1 MLVKRKRRK
10 GPGQEGLITASPF
23 LMPSLI
29 GLLVFSLLPL
39 LISAF
44 ISLTDWNGLDQLT
57 APGFFQEHFI
67 GLDNYKAILSSPEF
81 WGVLWNTFRY
91 IIMYIPLMLVA
102 SLGVAYLL
110 SRQRPGVT
118 AFRIIYYIP
127 VLTSWVAASMIWKS
141 MLSPEY
147 GAVNNILAVF
157 GIQGPGWLL
166 DEAWAMPAIV
176 LVSVWKD
183 MGFFGLILLSGMV
196 GINKSYYYVVSILIA
211 VVAMIPFLWMIS
223 TSLKS
228 RGALMSIPIE
238 WIPAEPSLDAYG
250 EVFSRFPF
258 LKTIGNSLFISVSY
272 TVITL
277 ISASM
282 AAFAFAKIRFRC
294 ANLLLKLYLATM
306 MIPTQVTMI
315 PLFVIMNRLG
325 LIDSYASVILP
336 SIFRPFAV
344 FMLVQQMRT
353 VPVDYLDAARVD
365 GANIFQVY
373 SRVALPLC
381 APTLATLAVTTF
393 MESWNDY
400 LWPLLM
406 LTDRAKMTLPIA
418 LSTLNGQYNT
428 EYNVLMAGSLIS
440 MIPIIIIYLFAQ
452 KHFKNGLMAGG
463 IKG

>member
-1 MLVKRKRRK
+1 MTAKRR
-10 GPGQEGLITASPF
+10 
-23 LMPSLI
+23 
-29 GLLVFSLLPL
+29 
-39 LISAF
+39 
-44 ISLTDWNGLDQLT
+44 
-57 APGFFQEHFI
+57 
-67 GLDNYKAILSSPEF
+67 
-81 WGVLWNTFRY
+81 
-91 IIMYIPLMLVA
+91 
-102 SLGVAYLL
+102 LGTT
-110 SRQRPGVT
+110 G
-118 AFRIIYYIP
+118 
-127 VLTSWVAASMIWKS
+127 
-141 MLSPEY
+141 
-147 GAVNNILAVF
+147 
-157 GIQGPGWLL
+157 
-166 DEAWAMPAIV
+166 
-176 LVSVWKD
+176 
-183 MGFFGLILLSGMV
+183 
-196 GINKSYYYVVSILIA
+196 YYVVSILIA

-282 AAFAFAKIRFRC
+282 AAFAFA
-294 ANLLLKLYLATM
+294 
-306 MIPTQVTMI
+306 
-315 PLFVIMNRLG
+315 
-325 LIDSYASVILP
+325 SVILP

-353 VPVDYLDAARVD
+353 VPADYLDAARVD